1 MQKHTST
8 DQFFHKNG
16 MSDHQVHQ
24 PLTLPFSCIRL
35 GEEKFI
41 QIKSGGVQEYVLP
54 TNLK

>member
-1 MQKHTST
+1 MQKHT
-8 DQFFHKNG
+8 KNG